1 MAHARRLFSV
11 AALVWAA
18 LTVVVTAGSV
28 GALAQVYRWT
38 DEKGGVHYS
47 DAPPRDAG
55 QQPFASVPLGEMP
68 PPVVVT
74 LSDETF
80 EERIQGAS
88 RPFLA
93 FITVDNPECPP
104 CLRAD
109 AITAQV
115 SQRFAG
121 RVTVGK
127 LAWESLESI
136 LRDHWQI
143 ANVYGVRIVPTYI
156 LFREGEEVWR
166 VNRLAELDELVG
178 ALEARLGER

>member
-1 MAHARRLFSV
+1 MTHARRLFSV
-11 AALVWAA
+11 SALVWVA
-18 LTVVVTAGSV
+18 LPLMVTAGSD
-28 GALAQVYRWT
+28 GALAQVYKWT
-38 DEKGGVHYS
+38 DDKGVVHYS
-47 DAPPRDAG
+47 DAPPRDAA
-55 QQPFASVPLGEMP
+55 QQPFASVHLGEMP
-68 PPVVVT
+68 PPVVVA
-74 LSDETF
+74 LSDEAF
-80 EERIQGAS
+80 EERVKGAA

-104 CLRAD
+104 CLRAE

-143 ANVYGVRIVPTYI
+143 ANAYELRGVPTYI

-178 ALEARLGER
+178 ALEARVGER